1 MTFIKK
7 WLLLRVA
14 RKASL
19 SIFKPLS
26 DHIWS
31 MEISYMKPKN
41 QNVQNKL
48 EKVQYKAC
56 LATSGAIQATR
67 RQKNLRFKFKSSI
80 NC

>member
-19 SIFKPLS
+19 SIFKSFIRPHLEYGDILYETKKS
-26 DHIWS
+26 KCS
-31 MEISYMKPKN
+31 K
-41 QNVQNKL
+41 KL

-56 LATSGAIQATR
+56 LATFGAIQATR

>member
-1 MTFIKK
+1 M
-7 WLLLRVA
+7 LRE
-14 RKASL
+14 KLHLASL
-19 SIFKPLS
+19 NPLS

-56 LATSGAIQATR
+56 LAASGAIQATR

>member
-1 MTFIKK
+1 
-7 WLLLRVA
+7 
-14 RKASL
+14 
-19 SIFKPLS
+19 
-26 DHIWS
+26 
-31 MEISYMKPKN
+31 MKPKN

>member
-1 MTFIKK
+1 
-7 WLLLRVA
+7 
-14 RKASL
+14 
-19 SIFKPLS
+19 
-26 DHIWS
+26 
-31 MEISYMKPKN
+31 MKPKN

-56 LATSGAIQATR
+56 LAASGAIQATR